1 MTNLPDFERCILG
14 SVMLDNSEMKDISLL
29 LTPADFL
36 VEAHRKI
43 FFVMLQLH
51 QSNRPIDQNTLI
63 AELERRKELKS
74 VGGAVIADLSD
85 NVPKRIGHY
94 CRVVKDASQRR
105 RMEKLLVDAVKVE
118 GSPAEMAGRLISD
131 LAQFQDSPEM
141 GKTGEL
147 FVNSDRFCS
156 TIPEEIDWM
165 VTGILPR
172 FANGIIAGVPK
183 VSKSWIAVRLA
194 LSLALGEPFL
204 GFEVTRPCKVALISR
219 EDDPGLTGWRIRSVR
234 KGMGFDSSPNL
245 IINTRHQSDVLML
258 DDRGQVAQVI
268 EQLRHHRT
276 EFAIFDVLNV
286 VHSKDE
292 NDNSEMR
299 EVLTQLTHIQQKAR
313 CGIGVV
319 HHFKKGGE
327 GSWTERLR
335 GSSAISGW
343 VEWLFGVTMADD
355 DTKTRRL
362 EFELKAAKP
371 PNPIHYRIESDDVQK
386 TSEIRV
392 CDKPE
397 TEIHQPRGKAARLIT

>member
-1 MTNLPDFERCILG
+1 MTNLPDFERCVLG
-14 SVMLDNSEMKDISLL
+14 AIILDNSEMKDISQL
-29 LTPADFL
+29 LTPADFI

-51 QSNRPIDQNTLI
+51 QTNRPIDPQVLV

-74 VGGAVIADLSD
+74 VGGAVIADLTT
-85 NVPKRIGHY
+85 NVPQHIGYY
-94 CRVVKDASQRR
+94 CRVVKDAAQRR
-105 RMEKLLVDAVKVE
+105 RMESLLSKAMQSEE
-118 GSPAEMAGRLISD
+118 GSSAEMASRLISD
-131 LAQFQDSPEM
+131 LVEFQEATEFA
-141 GKTGEL
+141 KTGEL

-172 FANGIIAGVPK
+172 GANGIIAGVPK

-245 IINTRHQSDVLML
+245 IVNTRHQSDVLML
-258 DDRGQVAQVI
+258 DDNGQVEQVI
-268 EQLRHHRT
+268 KQLRSHRA

-299 EVLTQLTHIQQKAR
+299 QVLSRLTHIQQKAK

-343 VEWLFGVTMADD
+343 VEWLFGGDD
-355 DTKTRRL
+355 GRRRYQD
-362 EFELKAAKP
+362 AAP
-371 PNPIHYRIESDDVQK
+371 
-386 TSEIRV
+386 RV
-392 CDKPE
+392 
-397 TEIHQPRGKAARLIT
+397 